1 MKPFTK
7 FVHFVDW
14 VFTLVVALLFFWW
27 LAQYPPFLSSL
38 ATRLTAAARTSDTVI
53 ISTLIAFAAIIL
65 LNLIYILVAL
75 RALLA
80 ASDRG
85 LGLERPEGNVVVKA
99 SAVESVL
106 AQVLRTSPQIEQ
118 AKINVKGG
126 RREKSRTVVTARV
139 RMSEALD
146 IPAAVRET
154 QAVLKSRF
162 EELFGPQRPV
172 SINIVVTRLGKKLPA
187 ESEPPQD
194 EVIRP
199 RYTVEEEE
207 D

>member
-1 MKPFTK
+1 VKPFTK